1 MAKSWAQTGR
11 SKVCMQLERWQEVST
26 ATIALEEIPFLIA
39 LSSDASRL
47 GRLRS
52 SCLVMVLW
60 LIQRGC
66 RISGLWPQER
76 QRLRQQ
82 LGTKLRRNLHLQLIM
97 MMSCPMYQRRSPK
110 DSCHEII
117 S

>member
-1 MAKSWAQTGR
+1 MAKSWAQTGQ
-11 SKVCMQLERWQEVST
+11 SKVCTQPERWEEVST
-26 ATIALEEIPFLIA
+26 ATIALEEIPFSIA

-52 SCLVMVLW
+52 SCSVMVLW

-66 RISGLWPQER
+66 RISGLWLQER
-76 QRLRQQ
+76 QRLRQL

-97 MMSCPMYQRRSPK
+97 MMYYQMYQRRSPK
-110 DSCHEII
+110 DLCHVRI